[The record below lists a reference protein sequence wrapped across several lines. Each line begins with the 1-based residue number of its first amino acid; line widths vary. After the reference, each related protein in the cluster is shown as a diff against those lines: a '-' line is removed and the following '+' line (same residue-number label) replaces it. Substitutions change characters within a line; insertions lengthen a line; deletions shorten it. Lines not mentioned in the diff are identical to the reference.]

1 MPGTVPALRQPLH
14 PPSPDLCQRRLS
26 QAPAVPRAAP
36 GGDNTCHCG
45 DTWVPIPA
53 LSPFSPPA
61 TTFLPPSVPQFPQQ
75 AGAATPL
82 VAQGRGAA
90 MRGGCRPHA
99 TPTGPR
105 RGEAMQGSTTTSPPR
120 TPRPSRTQHLS
131 GTHVPPLPHGSPPG
145 TDPPAR
151 HAQGDVLLGG
161 PPVAPTARP
170 RGSQPGAV
178 REAVGQGGEHL
189 LLLLGAAQALVVASL
204 AHGWG
209 RGGGSERGALRR
221 RPRLPGGG
229 EGWSRAWD
237 HMAES
242 CCSSGKQREGEGDR
256 GDGGEGGRADG
267 CRGEGEKKK

>member
-1 MPGTVPALRQPLH
+1 MDSHQPGLQPPMPGTVPALRQPLH

-90 MRGGCRPHA
+90 MRGGCHPHA
-99 TPTGPR
+99 TPTGPQC
-105 RGEAMQGSTTTSPPR
+105 GEAMQGRVATSPPR

-131 GTHVPPLPHGSPPG
+131 GTHVPPLPHSFPPALTRRHGMPRVTSCWGGRPWRPPPG
-145 TDPPAR
+145 RGAR
-151 HAQGDVLLGG
+151 SPVLSERL
-161 PPVAPTARP
+161 
-170 RGSQPGAV
+170 
-178 REAVGQGGEHL
+178 
-189 LLLLGAAQALVVASL
+189 
-204 AHGWG
+204 WG
-209 RGGGSERGALRR
+209 RGVSISSSSSALLRR
-221 RPRLPGGG
+221 
-229 EGWSRAWD
+229 W
-237 HMAES
+237 
-242 CCSSGKQREGEGDR
+242 
-256 GDGGEGGRADG
+256 
-267 CRGEGEKKK
+267 